1 MKVKSIMCTD
11 VAMVQPTDELHKAAQ
26 LMWNKDCG
34 VVPVVDP
41 NGKLE
46 GICTDRDLCMG
57 ALLWNRAPGTVRIS
71 EVMARDVRTCTPED
85 DVRDVHA
92 TMREH
97 QIRRLPVVDE
107 GRRLI
112 GLVSINDLATE
123 ALAGRS
129 AAATE
134 RQRDVAKTIAEISR
148 RRADNG
154 GASM

>member
-1 MKVKSIMCTD
+1 
-11 VAMVQPTDELHKAAQ
+11 
-26 LMWNKDCG
+26 
-34 VVPVVDP
+34 
-41 NGKLE
+41 
-46 GICTDRDLCMG
+46 
-57 ALLWNRAPGTVRIS
+57 
-71 EVMARDVRTCTPED
+71 MARDVRTCTPED

-123 ALAGRS
+123 AFAGRS
-129 AAATE
+129 AAASK